1 MLFCN
6 ECFSWQNP
14 MFPIKETNVSAMRNI
29 KLCSRKYKKEY
40 LLFLFETKRFQLLR
54 RNNLS
59 KIPQKNF

>member
-29 KLCSRKYKKEY
+29 KLCSGKYKKEY
-40 LLFLFETKRFQLLR
+40 FFSFSEAKRF
-54 RNNLS
+54 
-59 KIPQKNF
+59 